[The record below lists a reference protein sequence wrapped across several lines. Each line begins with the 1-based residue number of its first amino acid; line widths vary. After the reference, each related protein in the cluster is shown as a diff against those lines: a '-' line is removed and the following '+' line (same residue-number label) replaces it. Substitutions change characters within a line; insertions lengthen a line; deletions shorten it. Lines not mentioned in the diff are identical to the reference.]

1 MTTAILLNT
10 FFIAAG
16 LLLLYVGGDFLV
28 SGASGIARRL
38 NVPVI
43 IIGLTVVAFGTSAPE
58 LFVSVVSAWKGL
70 MPVSVGNVV
79 GSNIINVALVL
90 GLVSLVRPLP
100 VSRKIAVIDTPI
112 MIGTY
117 VVLALVI
124 VNFTPGADYWT
135 HGTITTLEGI
145 GMILL
150 LVGYLYFLYRTAA
163 RQGEEALEEIPLND
177 IPKEPGASVP
187 VLLLK
192 LAAGVLGLAF
202 GGQLLVDGASW
213 IAENVFGASERF
225 IGITV
230 VAFGTSLPELVT
242 SLVAIVKGET
252 DISLGNVVGSNI
264 FNSLLVL
271 GATSLLRN
279 IEIGTSDF
287 RLDFLFMALVSVALF
302 ALVNTRG
309 RLPRWG
315 GAGFFVVYLVYF
327 VFLLQTRTI

>member
-1 MTTAILLNT
+1 MTTPLLLNLL
-10 FFIAAG
+10 FVAAG
-16 LLLLYVGGDFLV
+16 LLLLYFGGDFLV
-28 SGASGIARRL
+28 SGASGVARRL
-38 NVPVI
+38 NVPVLV
-43 IIGLTVVAFGTSAPE
+43 IGLTVVAFGTSAPE
-58 LFVSVVSAWKGL
+58 LFVSLISAWKGL

-100 VSRKIAVIDTPI
+100 VSRKIALLDTPI

-124 VNFTPGADYWT
+124 MNFHPGQGYWQN
-135 HGTITTLEGI
+135 GVITTPEGLV
-145 GMILL
+145 MIAL
-150 LVGYLYFLYRTAA
+150 LVSYLYFLYRNA
-163 RQGEEALEEIPLND
+163 RGQGEVALEEIPLD
-177 IPKEPGASVP
+177 EIPTEPTGSMP
-187 VLLLK
+187 ILLLK
-192 LAAGVLGLAF
+192 VAAGAIGLAG

-213 IAENVFGASERF
+213 IAENIFGASERF

-242 SLVAIVKGET
+242 SMVAIVKGET
-252 DISLGNVVGSNI
+252 DISLGNIVGSNI

-271 GATSLLRN
+271 GATSLFRN
-279 IEIGTSDF
+279 IDIGSSDF
-287 RLDFLFMALVSVALF
+287 RFDFLFMVAVSVFLF
-302 ALVNTRG
+302 VVVAAKR

-315 GAGFFVVYLVYF
+315 GATFFVVYIIYF